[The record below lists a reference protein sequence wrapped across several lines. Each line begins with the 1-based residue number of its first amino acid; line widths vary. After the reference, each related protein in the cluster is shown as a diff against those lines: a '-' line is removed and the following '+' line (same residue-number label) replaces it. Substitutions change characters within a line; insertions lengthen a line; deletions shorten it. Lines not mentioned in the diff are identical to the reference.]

1 MENLAIP
8 YSLFHQCCSYRPE
21 ALGLCFNKPHCNFFS
36 SDSKSVTA
44 AISYFQS
51 SQAWQTFLFDICI
64 QVIISTNFLDK
75 ARFLSICICL
85 LQSQLVL
92 FLHTISF
99 TMSVIEWILRWKI
112 AKIHNQFNFHI
123 WQANLVNEI
132 PYIPFSGCCRFL
144 KTRRHTDQTLYPKPV
159 PT

>member
-21 ALGLCFNKPHCNFFS
+21 ALGLCFNKPHCTFFS

-64 QVIISTNFLDK
+64 HVIISTNFPDK
-75 ARFLSICICL
+75 ARFLSICMADLIHSKFALVVSHAADTIARLEKGGVLRISSLLPSLSSVCL
-85 LQSQLVL
+85 YRVG
-92 FLHTISF
+92 
-99 TMSVIEWILRWKI
+99 E
-112 AKIHNQFNFHI
+112 
-123 WQANLVNEI
+123 
-132 PYIPFSGCCRFL
+132 
-144 KTRRHTDQTLYPKPV
+144 
-159 PT
+159 